1 MLQHPIDL
9 CRLAGDDER
18 LVLLFTVLTVNCL
31 GNSVVNVRILR
42 RSFCRA
48 GMVRPPLISFAP
60 LLLEGQVFKV
70 ISSAENQTEEE
81 VSIQFPE
88 RRMIPQI
95 VVLLIIPTGQVLL
108 NDIRLQVTFGV
119 LLPFFW
125 NSTIP
130 SIIRYITRYFHRQ
143 IYMYLPIHTETS
155 IYSFSIFLFFER
167 AAR

>member
-18 LVLLFTVLTVNCL
+18 LVLLLAVLAVNRL

-48 GMVRPPLISFAP
+48 GMFRPPLISFAP

-108 NDIRLQVTFGV
+108 NDIRLQIISGV
-119 LLPFFW
+119 LRPLIRS
-125 NSTIP
+125 STIP
-130 SIIRYITRYFHRQ
+130 NIIWYITRYIHR
-143 IYMYLPIHTETS
+143 
-155 IYSFSIFLFFER
+155 
-167 AAR
+167 